1 MQPGRHVAQIR
12 LETARRMLEDCTDGF
27 EQVARACGYG
37 NCEAMRR
44 AFIRALGVPPAAY
57 RARF

>member
-1 MQPGRHVAQIR
+1 
-12 LETARRMLEDCTDGF
+12 MLEDGADGI

-44 AFIRALGVPPAAY
+44 AFIRALGIPPAAY

>member
-1 MQPGRHVAQIR
+1 
-12 LETARRMLEDCTDGF
+12 MLEDTVAGI

-37 NCEAMRR
+37 TCEAMRR

-57 RARF
+57 RTRF